1 MGRESTQECFDANPL
16 MFIEDI
22 KNGMP
27 KDDNHPERAM
37 LFGDG
42 VDISYVMKLPDNIV
56 GDMVL
61 LQFIY
66 WTANT
71 CNYEGYKEYF
81 TNNETPPSNK
91 GNWSPSLIDCPKILP
106 TLRGVEAL
114 TPEIFVNCAEITIQG
129 APTVPSPTPA
139 PAPTPTPINQDPVEI
154 PVTTGKLPP
163 VDPNI
168 VGTCGQGLIGNG
180 ICPAQTL
187 CCSKFGYCGTVATR
201 YVCDGRLLILLH
213 LILLLYVFVCYVCH
227 AFSVSHLNSL
237 SLSPSLTPC
246 HSSKRHCDTDPRFI
260 NGEEEEEEEEEP
272 LSTCVDSEDVVFKNK
287 KGKKKKCNWVGKGS
301 NRKIK
306 KKCNKKWKGEKLK
319 FSCPVACGICE

>member
-1 MGRESTQECFDANPL
+1 MGRESTQECFDANQL

-237 SLSPSLTPC
+237 SLSLSLRAILLKDIVIQI
-246 HSSKRHCDTDPRFI
+246 HVS
-260 NGEEEEEEEEEP
+260 
-272 LSTCVDSEDVVFKNK
+272 LMV
-287 KGKKKKCNWVGKGS
+287 KKKK
-301 NRKIK
+301 K
-306 KKCNKKWKGEKLK
+306 KKNHYRHVSIQKMLSLRIRRVRKRNVTGLEKEVIEK
-319 FSCPVACGICE
+319 SRRNVIRNGKEKN

>member
-237 SLSPSLTPC
+237 SLSLSL
-246 HSSKRHCDTDPRFI
+246 
-260 NGEEEEEEEEEP
+260 P
-272 LSTCVDSEDVVFKNK
+272 LSRRAILLKDIVIQIHVSLMV
-287 KGKKKKCNWVGKGS
+287 KKKKKKNHYRHVSIQKMLSLRIRRVRKRNVTGLEKEVIEKSRRNVIRNGK
-301 NRKIK
+301 
-306 KKCNKKWKGEKLK
+306 EKN
-319 FSCPVACGICE
+319 